1 MAKIR
6 DLGISAIPVSMRPL
20 EIGPGAAFDVPG
32 QPEIAYF
39 ACEQCQC
46 DNEGTAVANTSD
58 CSPSGCYPAVSAPA
72 GPGADR
78 YRGGFTPDVVA
89 QLRQQIQA
97 HIGNELVQ

>member
-6 DLGISAIPVSMRPL
+6 DLGISAIPVSIRPL

-39 ACEQCQC
+39 ACELCQC
-46 DNEGTAVANTSD
+46 DNSAFANTSD
-58 CSPSGCYPAVSAPA
+58 CSPSGCPDPSVRDQTKPDYP
-72 GPGADR
+72 
-78 YRGGFTPDVVA
+78 RGGFTPDVVA